1 MQINKIR
8 NFCIIAHIDHGK
20 STLADRLL
28 EITGTIDKRDMKH
41 WQMLDTMELE
51 QERGITI
58 KLQPVRMKWKWYE
71 LNIIDTPGH
80 VDFQYE
86 VSRSLASVEW
96 ALLIV
101 DATQGIE
108 AQTLSNVYMAIEND
122 LDIIPVI
129 NKIDLPAAD
138 VDKVSNEIISLLGC
152 KKDEIIPVSAKT
164 WQNVEKVLEAVLE
177 RIKKPRIFGT
187 SIQPYFYKESGVKK
201 EGLSKLNE
209 ENLRNQDIDN
219 EAIKN
224 KKDELKALVFDS
236 QYDPYRWVV
245 SYVKVFQWE
254 INKWDILH
262 FLHTRKKIE
271 ALDVWYFAPK
281 YTSDKKIWTGS
292 VWYVVTG
299 LKTLEHAKV
308 WDTLWKPA
316 DIEWPKAKPEDIKPI
331 EWFSEAKPFIYAGI
345 FPMDNSEYPLLK
357 DSMEKLTLNDS
368 ALTIE
373 SSVSPALW
381 HGYRCG
387 FLGLLHLDIV
397 KERLFRE
404 FDMDVIMTSPQ
415 VTYRIKLIG
424 DKTSE
429 YSRFFPE
436 LFPSPQTSSS
446 KKNEQI
452 NTSSSLHQD
461 RGTGR
466 EIFTYVYIS
475 NPEDLPP
482 RERYMS
488 IEEPIAKVEIIT
500 PSEYVWTLMKISQER
515 RGIFKNQQF
524 IDSSRIMLTY
534 ELPMNE
540 LIWDFY
546 DEIKSLSS
554 GYASLNYE
562 FIKYQEDDMVKLDIL
577 IADERVDALAFI
589 CHREQAH
596 HIWGKICAKLKE
608 VIPRAL
614 FTIKIQAAVWWKIV
628 AREDLSALRK
638 DVTAKLYGWDI
649 SRKRKLLD
657 KQKKGKKKMKQ
668 FGKVSLPSEAFVNLL
683 KK

>member
-1 MQINKIR
+1 MELKNIR

-41 WQMLDTMELE
+41 GQMLDTMELE

-58 KLQPVRMKWKWYE
+58 KLQPVRMNWKGYQM
-71 LNIIDTPGH
+71 NIIDTPGH

-86 VSRSLASVEW
+86 VSRSLASVEG

-138 VDKVSNEIISLLGC
+138 FDKVAEEIINLLGC
-152 KKDEIIPVSAKT
+152 DKSEIIGVSAKT
-164 WQNVEKVLEAVLE
+164 GENVETILDAVIERVSSPKVYTTKDPEH
-177 RIKKPRIFGT
+177 
-187 SIQPYFYKESGVKK
+187 
-201 EGLSKLNE
+201 
-209 ENLRNQDIDN
+209 
-219 EAIKN
+219 
-224 KKDELKALVFDS
+224 DELKALVFDS
-236 QYDPYRWVV
+236 QYDPYRGVV
-245 SYVKVFQWE
+245 SYVKVFQGE
-254 INKWDILH
+254 IKKGDSCQ
-262 FLHTRKKIE
+262 FLNTRKKIE
-271 ALDVWYFAPK
+271 ALDVGYFSPG
-281 YTSDKKIWTGS
+281 YTSDKKIGVGS
-292 VWYVVTG
+292 IGYVVTG
-299 LKTLEHAKV
+299 LKTIRDAKV
-308 WDTLWKPA
+308 GDTMWKPEN
-316 DIEWPKAKPEDIKPI
+316 IEGPKAKPEDATPI
-331 EWFSEAKPFIYAGI
+331 EGFGLVTPFIYAGI
-345 FPMDNSEYPLLK
+345 FAMDTSEYPLLK
-357 DSMEKLTLNDS
+357 DAMEKLVLNDS
-368 ALTIE
+368 ALFVE
-373 SSVSPALW
+373 LEVSPALG

-415 VTYRIKLIG
+415 VTYRVILLG
-424 DKTSE
+424 DKLSE
-429 YSRFFPE
+429 YSRYHAE
-436 LFPSPQTSSS
+436 LIE
-446 KKNEQI
+446 NE
-452 NTSSSLHQD
+452 
-461 RGTGR
+461 RGQKCTR
-466 EIFTYVYIS
+466 VLVS
-475 NPEDLPP
+475 NPEDLPK
-482 RERYMS
+482 REKYLY

-500 PSEYVWTLMKISQER
+500 PNEYVGNLMQLSQER

-524 IDSSRIMLTY
+524 IDRDRVMLTY

-540 LIWDFY
+540 LIGDFY

-562 FIKYQEDDMVKLDIL
+562 FIRYNEDDLVKLEVL
-577 IADERVDALAFI
+577 IADEKVDALAFI
-589 CHREQAH
+589 CHRTQARYLG
-596 HIWGKICAKLKE
+596 GKICANLKE
-608 VIPRAL
+608 SIPKAL
-614 FTIKIQAAVWWKIV
+614 FTIKIQAVVGGDVVGRSDI
-628 AREDLSALRK
+628 SAMRK
-638 DVTAKLYGWDI
+638 DVTAKLYGRDI
-649 SRKRKLLD
+649 TRKRKLLE

>member
-1 MQINKIR
+1 MNKIR

-41 WQMLDTMELE
+41 GQMLDTMELE

-58 KLQPVRMKWKWYE
+58 KLQPVRMNWKGYE
-71 LNIIDTPGH
+71 MNIIDTPGH

-101 DATQGIE
+101 DASQRIE

-138 VDKVSNEIISLLGC
+138 FDKVAEEIVNLLGC
-152 KKDEIIPVSAKT
+152 DKSEIIWVSAKT
-164 WQNVEKVLEAVLE
+164 WENVETILDEVIDRVSS
-177 RIKKPRIFGT
+177 PRIIPQ
-187 SIQPYFYKESGVKK
+187 SQPFLPREKGVDQTVSSSLPGGEIERGIPVEK
-201 EGLSKLNE
+201 
-209 ENLRNQDIDN
+209 Q
-219 EAIKN
+219 
-224 KKDELKALVFDS
+224 ELKALVFDS

-254 INKWDILH
+254 IKKWDVCH
-262 FLHTRKKIE
+262 FLNTSKKID
-271 ALDVWYFAPK
+271 ALDVGHFSPT
-281 YTSDKKIWTGS
+281 YTSDDKIWLGS

-299 LKTLEHAKV
+299 LKTIRDAKV
-308 WDTLWKPA
+308 GDTMWKPEFV
-316 DIEWPKAKPEDIKPI
+316 DWPKDKPEDATAI
-331 EWFSEAKPFIYAGI
+331 EWFWEVTPFIYAGI
-345 FPMDNSEYPLLK
+345 FAMDSSEYPLLK
-357 DSMEKLTLNDS
+357 DAMEKLVLNDS
-368 ALTIE
+368 ALYVE
-373 SSVSPALW
+373 QEVSPALW

-387 FLGLLHLDIV
+387 FLWLLHLDIV

-404 FDMDVIMTSPQ
+404 FNMDVIMTAPQ
-415 VTYRIKLIG
+415 VTYRVVLQW
-424 DKTSE
+424 DKRSE
-429 YSRFFPE
+429 YSRYAAE
-436 LFPSPQTSSS
+436 LLD
-446 KKNEQI
+446 NEKGQKCTRI
-452 NTSSSLHQD
+452 L
-461 RGTGR
+461 
-466 EIFTYVYIS
+466 VS
-475 NPEDLPP
+475 NPEDLPS
-482 RERYMS
+482 RERYLY

-500 PSEYVWTLMKISQER
+500 PVDYVWNLMTLSQER
-515 RGIFKNQQF
+515 RWNFKNQQF
-524 IDSSRIMLTY
+524 IDSDRVMLTY

-554 GYASLNYE
+554 WYASLNYE
-562 FIKYQEDDMVKLDIL
+562 LIKYNEDDLVKLEVL
-577 IADERVDALAFI
+577 IADEKVDALAFI
-589 CHREQAH
+589 CHRSQARYL
-596 HIWGKICAKLKE
+596 WWKICANLKTS
-608 VIPRAL
+608 IPKAL
-614 FTIKIQAAVWWKIV
+614 FTIKIQAVVWGDVVW
-628 AREDLSALRK
+628 RENLSAMRK

-649 SRKRKLLD
+649 SRKKKLLE